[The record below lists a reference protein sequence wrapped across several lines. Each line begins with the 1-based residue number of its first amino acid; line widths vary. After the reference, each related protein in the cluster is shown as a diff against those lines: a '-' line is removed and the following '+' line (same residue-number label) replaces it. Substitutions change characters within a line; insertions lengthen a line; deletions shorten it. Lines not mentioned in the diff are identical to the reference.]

1 MYFSLELRVP
11 FLDVAMI
18 DLSMKI
24 PPELKIREH
33 NGAKIEKWILR
44 KAFEDLLPSEIVWR
58 EKAQFDEGSGT
69 ADLLAD
75 VLTRTVSPTEVDSYR
90 TGYPEADLRSAE
102 ECAYFRSFLHA
113 FDDPQLVL
121 STVGRWSHRPL

>member
-1 MYFSLELRVP
+1 MTMAHSVEGRVP
-11 FLDVAMI
+11 FLDTSMI
-18 DLSMKI
+18 EFAQSI
-24 PPELKIREH
+24 PPCFKLHGEPPV
-33 NGAKIEKWILR
+33 EKWILR

-90 TGYPEADLRSAE
+90 TGYPDADLRSAE